1 MANTFRKIRLLFI
14 RPLRETCNPV
24 LEGLNY
30 IVSCIAVST
39 SSLQRKEEMQPPEKP
54 FHAKMKH
61 LLQAADKSF
70 MHKEL
75 SI

>member
-14 RPLRETCNPV
+14 RPLRETCNPA

-30 IVSCIAVST
+30 IVSCIAAST
-39 SSLQRKEEMQPPEKP
+39 SSLQRKEGMQPPEKP
-54 FHAKMKH
+54 FHAKPH

-75 SI
+75 PI